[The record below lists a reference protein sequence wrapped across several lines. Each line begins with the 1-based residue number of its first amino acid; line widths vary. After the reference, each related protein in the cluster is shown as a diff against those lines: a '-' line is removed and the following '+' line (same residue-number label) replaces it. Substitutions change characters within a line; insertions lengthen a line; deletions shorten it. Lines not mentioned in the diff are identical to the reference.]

1 MVEVSYTSKVEDFIA
16 HNSAKMS
23 YSRQPLSNEIHIRSH
38 ELLFEQG
45 LSDIEIKVQDWQ
57 GTKGF
62 FPTNDKSHLPYDI
75 FAASFYLLSRYEE
88 YLPHVNDAFGRFMAD
103 ESLAKQE
110 GFLHQP
116 VVDIWAYRLKAVI
129 QERFPEFDFP
139 EKHYTV
145 QPVIDI
151 PVAYYFKY
159 KGLLRSFGGFLGDLA
174 RFRFYQFYQRF
185 LVISGFRRDPYDS
198 FRWIINRQKTL
209 VQKFQFFFL
218 IGDYSTYDKNISVN
232 KKPFVSLI
240 KSIGD
245 YSYVGLKASYFAL
258 DNPTI
263 LKKEK
268 LRLERI
274 TNRDLKALRNS
285 YSKLN
290 LPSTYRI
297 LNDLEIEQ
305 DFTMGFVNE
314 LGFRAGSCTP
324 FQFYDLDFEIQTP
337 LQIVPYHCMDFALLR
352 YKSQLDRKQTLLK
365 MINEVKAVR
374 GTFVPVF
381 HNYSLGN
388 ANRWT
393 GFRELFN
400 LILES
405 LDD

>member
-1 MVEVSYTSKVEDFIA
+1 MKNFI
-16 HNSAKMS
+16 
-23 YSRQPLSNEIHIRSH
+23 
-38 ELLFEQG
+38 
-45 LSDIEIKVQDWQ
+45 
-57 GTKGF
+57 
-62 FPTNDKSHLPYDI
+62 
-75 FAASFYLLSRYEE
+75 
-88 YLPHVNDAFGRFMAD
+88 
-103 ESLAKQE
+103 
-110 GFLHQP
+110 
-116 VVDIWAYRLKAVI
+116 
-129 QERFPEFDFP
+129 
-139 EKHYTV
+139 
-145 QPVIDI
+145 
-151 PVAYYFKY
+151 
-159 KGLLRSFGGFLGDLA
+159 
-174 RFRFYQFYQRF
+174 
-185 LVISGFRRDPYDS
+185 
-198 FRWIINRQKTL
+198 
-209 VQKFQFFFL
+209 QFFFL

-365 MINEVKAVR
+365 MINEVK
-374 GTFVPVF
+374 
-381 HNYSLGN
+381 
-388 ANRWT
+388 
-393 GFRELFN
+393 E
-400 LILES
+400 
-405 LDD
+405 